1 MEKAKPDEPSGESK
15 MQEIMVHYLLKYHS
29 TWHDP
34 KENASELYIRQ
45 IFA

>member
-1 MEKAKPDEPSGESK
+1 MEKAKPDEPSGESEK
-15 MQEIMVHYLLKYHS
+15 QEIIVHYLLKYRS